1 MGTNDA
7 RVGVLALQGSS
18 EPHLRAFERLGV
30 GAREMRGPNALAELT
45 HLVLPGGESTTLQH
59 LLALFGLQQALVER
73 FRAGELALFCTCAG
87 AILHGRD
94 EGEAPPRIGLLDATV
109 RRNAYGRQVDSFT
122 AELALEHDGG
132 SVHGVFMRAPRV
144 EDVGPNVRVHARHG
158 DEPVLLHAPGILAAS
173 FHPEL
178 TDDPTLHRFF
188 LERVGAME
196 PTASL
201 P

>member
-18 EPHLRAFERLGV
+18 EAHLRAFERLGV
-30 GAREMRGPNALAELT
+30 TAREVRGPNALAELT

-59 LLALFGLQQALVER
+59 LLALFGLEQALAER
-73 FRAGELALFCTCAG
+73 FRAGELALFGTCAG
-87 AILHGRD
+87 AILLGRD
-94 EGEAPPRIGLLDATV
+94 EGEAPPRLGLLDATV

-122 AELALEHDGG
+122 AELPLEHEGR
-132 SVHGVFMRAPRV
+132 SLHGVFIRAPRF
-144 EDVGPNVRVHARHG
+144 EELGPDVRVLARHAG
-158 DEPVLLHAPGILAAS
+158 EPVLLHAPGILAAS

-188 LERVGAME
+188 LERVGAPE